1 MWHDMFVVQVPI
13 LEKILR
19 TVLVYATILV
29 LMRLA
34 GRRDLA
40 TLNMFDFA
48 VLFLL
53 SNVVQNAII
62 GNDTSLTG
70 GVIGAVTLV
79 AVNAA
84 LNRWITVSDRAARVL
99 DGKPTTLI
107 EDGRCIPRALRR
119 LSLRPI
125 ELEQAIRMQNG
136 DDISEIANGQ
146 MTPGGQLI
154 LSLKA
159 EEQSAT
165 KGDIAALGKRL
176 EAIEAALAARGLPGK
191 PAGTGRQP
199 TR

>member
-1 MWHDMFVVQVPI
+1 MWHAMFVVQIPI
-13 LEKILR
+13 AEKILR

-34 GRRDLA
+34 GKRDLA

-62 GNDTSLTG
+62 GNDTSLLG

-84 LNRWITVSDRAARVL
+84 LNRWMAASDRVARVL
-99 DGKPTTLI
+99 DGKLTTLI
-107 EDGRCIPRALRR
+107 EDGRLIPQALRR
-119 LSLRPI
+119 LSLRPV

-136 DDISEIANGQ
+136 DDISEIATGQ
-146 MTPGGQLI
+146 MAPGGQLI
-154 LSLKA
+154 LSLKP
-159 EEQSAT
+159 EEQNAS
-165 KGDIAALGKRL
+165 KGDIAALGQRL
-176 EAIEAALAARGLPGK
+176 EAIEAALARSRSSK
-191 PAGTGRQP
+191 
-199 TR
+199 